1 MNRTLIAALALALAA
16 PVLSLPATAD
26 AQVLAG
32 RNSGGRHVQ
41 RHEPRPA
48 LSRSEEDRL
57 YASQDQ
63 VSALEAQIAQLQ
75 AMESPTDAQRAEI
88 QTLTTRRD
96 QAQQIVTRLEAKR
109 DR

>member
-16 PVLSLPATAD
+16 PAFSLPTPAD

-32 RNSGGRHVQ
+32 RNSGGRHVY
-41 RHEPRPA
+41 RHQPRPA

-57 YASQDQ
+57 YAAQDQ
-63 VSALEAQIAQLQ
+63 VNALEAQIAELQ
-75 AMESPTDAQRAEI
+75 ALPTPTDAQRAEI

-96 QAQQIVTRLEAKR
+96 EAQQIVTRLEAKR